1 MIGVGVCGG
10 GDEEL
15 IGSAYNVSATFF
27 FITLLLELKWK
38 TLSSMHRYFCV
49 QGQKKVCW
57 VCAAKNAK
65 KNKSLNFALLCVS
78 DR

>member
-1 MIGVGVCGG
+1 MRTKY
-10 GDEEL
+10 L
-15 IGSAYNVSATFF
+15 LLFF
-27 FITLLLELKWK
+27 FITLLLELSKWK